1 MKSTSEATTTKV
13 TNYFTAVLLVLAPFH
28 GFLTVWGASLVGHY
42 TWLRA
47 WNAFVLLGLVTVAGW
62 WLVVERKMRRW
73 LVADRLRVAV
83 ILFALVSGCAA
94 VFALATHQVSPAAV
108 GLGIFQDLRFLAFL
122 LVVWAAAERSDWL
135 RAHWQQLMLGPA
147 LFVAAFAVLQLTVLP
162 DDFLKHFGY
171 SAATIEPY
179 ETINNDASYPR
190 FASFLRGANPLGAYL
205 VVITGLL
212 AAYYT
217 RLRSRRHWEILAA
230 LTAGAMLASFSRS
243 GWIGATAATAVV
255 IAVRMW
261 EAKKLRLLLVISLG
275 IVLLTGVGFTA
286 FRSNEHV
293 QNALFHTSDHS
304 TVDISSNEQR
314 SSALLRGARDVA
326 THPLGGGV
334 GSAGPASVHNTHGGA
349 KLAENYFLQIGQET
363 GWLGLGLF
371 IAVNTL
377 VGRALWRQRY
387 DPLALACLASLVGL
401 TLVNLL
407 SHAWAD
413 DTLGYVW
420 WGLAGIVL
428 AGSERLSPKKL

>member
-1 MKSTSEATTTKV
+1 MKSTSQATTTKI

-47 WNAFVLLGLVTVAGW
+47 WNAFVLLGLVAVAGW
-62 WLVVERKMRRW
+62 WLVAERKMRRW

-83 ILFALVSGCAA
+83 VLFALVSGCGA
-94 VFALATHQVSPAAV
+94 VFALAMHPVSPAAV

-147 LFVAAFAVLQLTVLP
+147 LVVAAFAVLQLTVLP

-171 SAATIEPY
+171 SAATIEPH

-212 AAYYT
+212 AAYYS
-217 RLRSRRHWEILAA
+217 RLRGRRHWEILAA

-243 GWIGATAATAVV
+243 AWIGAAV
-255 IAVRMW
+255 AVGVVVFLR
-261 EAKKLRLLLVISLG
+261 AVGSKKLRKFLLISLG
-275 IVLLTGVGFTA
+275 MVFFSGVSFAA
-286 FRSNEHV
+286 FQNNPHL
-293 QNALFHTSDHS
+293 QNAIFHTSDTS
-304 TVDISSNEQR
+304 KVAVSSNDQR
-314 SSALLRGARDVA
+314 SGAMTRASKEVL
-326 THPLGGGV
+326 THPFGGGV
-334 GSAGPASVHNTHGGA
+334 GSAGPASVHNALGET
-349 KLAENYFLQIGQET
+349 KLAENYFLQVGQET

-371 IAVNTL
+371 VSIIFML
-377 VGRALWRQRY
+377 GKRLWARRR
-387 DPLALACLASLVGL
+387 DKLALACFAGLVGL
-401 TLVNLL
+401 VVVNML

-413 DTLGYVW
+413 DTLAYVF
-420 WGLAGIVL
+420 WGLAGVAL
-428 AGSERLSPKKL
+428 ADRKAVAVA